1 MPAAARRRAGSS
13 PLRAPRRKVQ
23 ADSADLGDW
32 TRKVIPEA
40 RCRRAGSAPGARGSI
55 VEAVPAELRPLLLLA
70 VAAPGLW
77 ALRGRRRDAAVA
89 WLLAATVA
97 TAILLPAL
105 LVPHGVPSP
114 SAMLR
119 AHAPWGGA
127 GASET
132 GAQGAPGGGGKP
144 VLGNPELGDI
154 SFQVEPWLLF
164 LRHEL
169 RAGRWPLWN
178 PHQSSGAPF
187 WSNGSSAPLF
197 PLHLLFALLP
207 IELGL
212 FFLPWL
218 RIAAGALGAYFLAR
232 EIGIGCHGAR
242 LAAVVYPLSGRL
254 VSFVLFPM
262 ANALCLVP
270 WIFLAVERL
279 AIGRRGGRGS
289 WALLAGLAGLQ
300 LLAGH
305 PESAFFTAVACGIY
319 LLVRGGVGQRGAED
333 AAEPRLAVWAKVVS
347 AWCVGLLLSGIAL
360 VPLAFTVVQTDR
372 WREAAGG
379 AEITLPTILGL
390 WLRFVLPNA
399 FGQAT
404 DGTFWGAFLYVPTA
418 VYAGALTI
426 PFAVSALWRR
436 RAEVAIDRG
445 LERRLR
451 ALAVMVVACLLAS
464 YHFPGVRELLLAT
477 PVVQKMLHHYLL
489 LGVELG
495 LALLAG
501 AGLERWMAGEGRG
514 LLYGALLP
522 FVGLALGWAAF
533 HDDWSAHR
541 QLADAAGAT
550 ALALGL
556 PLLVLAGQ
564 ALSPVW
570 RQRLAPLVVLMTLAD
585 LAWAHAG
592 VNPALPVEE
601 LYART
606 PAIEFLAGKS
616 ERIAAVGTALRP
628 NAAMALGLD
637 DVRGD
642 DSLKLSRY
650 ERVYGRELATPHPT
664 FFRPIERWDSPWLDR
679 LGVRWVLAPPGAPPP
694 IATWKVAYVGADAMV
709 FDRGEVPPRVR
720 REDGAPP
727 PQVLARAPGRWEIA
741 WPGAADAGTRLVIAE
756 TWDAGWRATLDGRPL
771 AVEAVDDLLLGV
783 RPGTAPGRLVVSYVP
798 QGLGWGFLLTGFG
811 LVALLVGARLRWSR
825 AGAPR

>member
-1 MPAAARRRAGSS
+1 MPRSRIG
-13 PLRAPRRKVQ
+13 PR
-23 ADSADLGDW
+23 
-32 TRKVIPEA
+32 
-40 RCRRAGSAPGARGSI
+40 ARGSI
-55 VEAVPAELRPLLLLA
+55 VEPVTAELRPLLLLA
-70 VAAPGLW
+70 VTAPALW
-77 ALRGRRRDAAVA
+77 ALRGRRREAGQA
-89 WLLAATVA
+89 WLLAAAAA

-105 LVPHGVPSP
+105 LVPHGVLSP

-119 AHAPWGGA
+119 ANAPWSA
-127 GASET
+127 GSTT
-132 GAQGAPGGGGKP
+132 GKQATSTKT

-154 SFQVEPWLLF
+154 SFQVEPWLLY

-169 RAGRWPLWN
+169 RAGRMPWWN
-178 PHQSSGAPF
+178 PHQSSGAPY

-212 FFLPWL
+212 FLLPWL

-232 EIGIGCHGAR
+232 ELGIGRDGAR

-279 AIGRRGGRGS
+279 ADGGRKGRRM
-289 WALLAGLAGLQ
+289 WAALAALAGLQ
-300 LLAGH
+300 LVAGH
-305 PESAFFTAVACGIY
+305 PETAFFTAVACGIY
-319 LLVRGGVGQRGAED
+319 LLVRGGT
-333 AAEPRLAVWAKVVS
+333 AAEGPRLAAWARVVS
-347 AWCVGLLLSGIAL
+347 AWFVGLLLSGVAL

-379 AEITLPTILGL
+379 GEIALTTILGL

-404 DGTFWGAFLYVPTA
+404 DGTFWGAFLFVPTT
-418 VYAGALTI
+418 VYAGALTL
-426 PFAVSALWRR
+426 PLAVAALWKGSGRNPSD
-436 RAEVAIDRG
+436 EG
-445 LERRLR
+445 LQRRLR

-501 AGLERWMAGEGRG
+501 AGLERWLAGERRG
-514 LLYGALLP
+514 LLYGSLLP
-522 FVGLALGWAAF
+522 VAGLVLGWSAF
-533 HDDWSAHR
+533 HDDWSAR
-541 QLADAAGAT
+541 GQIAAESAAT
-550 ALALGL
+550 ALAIGL
-556 PLLVLAGQ
+556 PLVLLAGL

-570 RQRLAPLVVLMTLAD
+570 RRRLAPLVALLALAD

-592 VNPALPVEE
+592 ISPALPAGE

-606 PAIEFLAGKS
+606 PAIEFLAGRS
-616 ERIAAVGTALRP
+616 ERVAAVGSALRP
-628 NAAMALGLD
+628 NAAMALGLYD
-637 DVRGD
+637 ARGD

-650 ERVYGRELATPHPT
+650 EKVYGRELATPHPT
-664 FFRPIERWDSPWLDR
+664 FFRPIEHWESPWLDR
-679 LGVRWVLAPPGAPPP
+679 LGVRWVLAPPAAAPPV
-694 IATWKVAYVGADAMV
+694 ASWTVAYAGADATV
-709 FDRGEVPPRVR
+709 FDRGAPQPIVR
-720 REDGAPP
+720 FEDGARP
-727 PQVLARAPGRWEIA
+727 PQTLARTAGRWEIA
-741 WPGAADAGTRLVIAE
+741 WPGAADATARLVIAE

-771 AVEAVDDLLLGV
+771 AVEAVDDLFLGV
-783 RPGTAPGRLVVSYVP
+783 RPGPLPGRLVVHYLP
-798 QGLGWGFLLTGFG
+798 QGLGWGFAASAVG
-811 LVALLVGARLRWSR
+811 LALLLVGSRLRWWGHSGTRDLER
-825 AGAPR
+825 APT